1 MKKRIWLMIFMSVG
15 LWSQAQTADWKFGV
29 NFASGLSW
37 SNASMD
43 VAPDGAGGMFDISIV
58 AEKYFRE
65 RYAFYAGLSYMNS
78 KAQIKN
84 NSAGNISLKTENL
97 AFDVQKSANYRL
109 QYLTVPVGMKFV
121 TQQFRLFSYYF
132 QAGLL
137 PGVKI
142 GGSVALDDGVRHS
155 FSKDLNLMTCGV
167 QLSSGCLY
175 PIMSENFVKGGLI
188 FNYFF
193 TDALNASN
201 MKAFPLSAGIVLG
214 YVF

>member
-1 MKKRIWLMIFMSVG
+1 MFVIFTG
-15 LWSQAQTADWKFGV
+15 LLCQAQNTDWKFGV

-43 VAPDGAGGMFDISIV
+43 IAPDGVGGMFDISIHG
-58 AEKYFRE
+58 EKYFRE
-65 RYAFYAGLSYMNS
+65 RCAFYAGLSYINTRG
-78 KAQIKN
+78 QFRN
-84 NSAGNISLKTENL
+84 NSVSNISLKTENL
-97 AFDVQKSANYRL
+97 TLNVQKSANYRI
-109 QYLTVPVGMKFV
+109 QYLTIPVGMKFV
-121 TQQFRLFSYYF
+121 TEQFRLFSYYF

-137 PGVKI
+137 PGVRI
-142 GGSVALDDGVRHS
+142 GGSVALEDGVRYS

-175 PIMSENFVKGGLI
+175 PIMPENFIKGGLI

-201 MKAFPLSAGIVLG
+201 MKAFPLSTGIVLG